1 MPLMTG
7 WPNVGRFAGWGIFGR
22 TTGFRNMPWARPGL
36 VRLMFSFSNASLSPD
51 SVFGVASK
59 LTIIKAVPA
68 AHRIRVKAAHKL
80 EFLFMGYLQF
90 RTVKLQ
96 FGNFVCPCPGQN
108 TPTPAR
114 CRSLTCLIL
123 RVDQIFA
130 LRLREEIKPATPRPS
145 NVTVLGSGTAA

>member
-22 TTGFRNMPWARPGL
+22 TTGLRNMPWARPGL

-68 AHRIRVKAAHKL
+68 AHRIRVKAARKL
-80 EFLFMGYLQF
+80 EFLFIGISILEQNF
-90 RTVKLQ
+90 RDLEIL
-96 FGNFVCPCPGQN
+96 FGCAGDRTTGRFFG
-108 TPTPAR
+108 
-114 CRSLTCLIL
+114 RSRSFACLIL
-123 RVDQIFA
+123 CVRSNFCSTFA
-130 LRLREEIKPATPRPS
+130 RS
-145 NVTVLGSGTAA
+145 Y